1 MKFFDRKMNVV
12 VVAGASGIG
21 KVIVKH
27 YLDQGAQ
34 VFVCDVSDELIH
46 SFKEDLPNVH
56 ITKTDVSDFKQVQ
69 AFFRNVSQQVDYL
82 DVLIN
87 GAGIAGPTAL
97 LEDADPAYWG
107 TTMDINVTGMFH
119 CCREALPLLKKSAGA
134 SIINLASNAAYYG
147 FPYRSAYAASKWA
160 VLGLT
165 KTLAME
171 VGKDNIRVNAICPGS
186 VSGERID
193 RVVQADAQEKGV
205 SIEEIKA
212 LYVKQVSLKTFVEPE
227 DVANMC
233 LYLSSDMGRFISGQ
247 ALGLDGHTE
256 GLSTEI

>member
-1 MKFFDRKMNVV
+1 MRFFDRKMNVV
-12 VVAGASGIG
+12 IVAGASGIG
-21 KVIVKH
+21 KVIAKA
-27 YLDQGAQ
+27 YLAEEAN
-34 VFVCDVSDELIH
+34 VIVCDISSELIEQ
-46 SFKEDLPNVH
+46 FKEEFPKVS
-56 ITKTDVSDFKQVQ
+56 IYKTDVSDYEQVRQFFKGVT
-69 AFFRNVSQQVDYL
+69 SEMPSI

-97 LEDADPAYWG
+97 LEDADPEHWRA
-107 TTMDINVTGMFH
+107 TMEINVTGMFH
-119 CCREALPLLKKSAGA
+119 CCKEAMPLLKKSD
-134 SIINLASNAAYYG
+134 SPSVINLASNAAYYG

-160 VLGLT
+160 VIGLT

-171 VGKDNIRVNAICPGS
+171 VGKDKIRVNAICPGS
-186 VSGERID
+186 VEGERID
-193 RVVQADAQEKGV
+193 RVIKADAEEKGV
-205 SIEEIKA
+205 SIEEIRE

-233 LYLSSDMGRFISGQ
+233 LYLSSDMGKNISGQ